1 MICLLKEV
9 RHYDEFCKK
18 NHFQISSVIKVVL
31 RSSKC
36 STWWVCSGKK
46 KLTTSGTC
54 LLKTKTVQYSHET
67 LQLRAEHDVGVA
79 LHFRPLLR
87 LWCLLLHVT
96 PSIGNL
102 TSDHDKSKH
111 AKFTFDD
118 LCKTNLQSNIQV
130 PKAISSCLLL
140 QQNLQKRNLS
150 IKGWQI

>member
-1 MICLLKEV
+1 MMTKCAKNSFSDL
-9 RHYDEFCKK
+9 FCDKGCFEIFK
-18 NHFQISSVIKVVL
+18 MFNMMSML
-31 RSSKC
+31 RWK
-36 STWWVCSGKK
+36 T
-46 KLTTSGTC
+46 LTTSGTC

-87 LWCLLLHVT
+87 LRCLLLHVT

-102 TSDHDKSKH
+102 TSDHVKSKH